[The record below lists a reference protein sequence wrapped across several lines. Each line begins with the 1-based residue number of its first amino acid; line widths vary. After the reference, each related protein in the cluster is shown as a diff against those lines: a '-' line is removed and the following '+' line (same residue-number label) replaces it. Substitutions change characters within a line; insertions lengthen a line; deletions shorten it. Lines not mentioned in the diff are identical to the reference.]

1 MWLVSACEP
10 FKQSKL
16 LILFP
21 PLHLD
26 AVVLAPEIYVQFLP
40 FSFISCHVKPN
51 APFSVAPAL
60 VVSCLYVFICLR
72 DNDAV
77 DCILAL
83 HCASETWC
91 EAFLWLCQWS
101 NPHPYSAIHHE
112 ALLMAMKMKQP
123 SLSSL
128 SLIRLLTLSLRHPG
142 REILLLWLLLFPSSE
157 IYFDRKALTE

>member
-16 LILFP
+16 LFP

-26 AVVLAPEIYVQFLP
+26 AVVLAPAMYVQVSP
-40 FSFISCHVKPN
+40 FHLFPS
-51 APFSVAPAL
+51 PFSVAPAL

-101 NPHPYSAIHHE
+101 NPHPHSAIHHE
-112 ALLMAMKMKQP
+112 ALLMALKMKLP